1 MRDTETR
8 HFISSERTNPI
19 RLELEIAEREEV
31 AVTSKVN
38 NAPIWAREK
47 EMLISRKLGHLL
59 S

>member
-1 MRDTETR
+1 MRDTET
-8 HFISSERTNPI
+8 ERTNPI

-47 EMLISRKLGHLL
+47 EMLISRKLCHLL

>member
-1 MRDTETR
+1 MALSRMRDTET
-8 HFISSERTNPI
+8 ERTNPI

-38 NAPIWAREK
+38 IAPIWAREK
-47 EMLISRKLGHLL
+47 EILISRKLGHLL